1 MELVN
6 LSMMS
11 QINESISDNAP
22 SSMNPVST
30 TIVSTDPD
38 VANIPQQIT
47 QWVDDTA
54 VQHASLPNP
63 VVPSEDILI
72 SGSESREHN
81 IIDVLERPVQL
92 ESFDWADTQT
102 FETIIK
108 SYNFPAALISNSNN
122 INYKINY
129 FTFFRA
135 HVVIRFVVNANTFQA
150 GRLLA
155 FFSPFSS
162 DSDIGDRNS
171 LNNFMTSYSIFPRII
186 LDASS
191 GNSGELTI
199 PYVSYFTHYDLV
211 KSLGDLGTVRIVV
224 LNPLQSGSATV
235 SVFARFTNISLEI
248 PTGLPNSLSPPALGL
263 FDKISALLKSGHLK
277 EKDLEKVLPV
287 AQVGEAENKARS
299 GVLSSTLN
307 SIGNFSSMLS
317 STPIIG
323 KYLTPISWIAK
334 ASSQVAAYFG
344 LSKPTNLKSPDF
356 LINVPG
362 HSFTTSDGVDNS
374 IVLGSSCENEIGT
387 RSDLFGSDVDE
398 MDISFIVAHESYLTS
413 FSWSDANT
421 SGVLLSAINVSPGIC
436 SAMGVPSA
444 VFKPTAPAFIASM
457 FQYWRGSLKFKI
469 QVTKTAYHSGR
480 LRVAFIPGC
489 SLPIPGTID
498 YNQGYS
504 EIVDLRTSDEIVL
517 TIPFVS
523 NTIWKP
529 SELISFSQTGSLPSS
544 IGVLSITV
552 LNQLRHPDT
561 VAGTLQCNI
570 WISGG
575 DDLQF
580 SVPDFREYMPALIP
594 PPTMPVAQ
602 VLGQFQDVGFNTS
615 MGVTNDMFA
624 SRKVSPIEASALSI
638 GEHVQN
644 LRSLTRRF
652 GLVADDQ
659 LAASSGK
666 AFKYQT
672 NYFGPSVTYGQPI
685 SFIHLS
691 PLDYISWLYRFSRGG
706 TRFKVIIRDSVN
718 IGTLRALNIPGK
730 SGVPSSPIQVNQLNS
745 EWVRSMFSGG
755 AFMHIIHYLLN
766 FISEITVPYFSNTH
780 ISLIRGSSGG
790 VVVTS
795 NDDRHSDVY
804 WINTGST
811 DVKFALFKAAADDFS
826 FGWLVGPPALL
837 VRPQLEVYNLNF
849 SVAETLETET
859 GETYTGVRLF
869 NLAVTPVLSNGT
881 YSIVDASIS
890 SISLFVSGGLVD
902 IPITSCKIEV
912 TSSNVYLHIPYATPA
927 SINLVTSLAGL
938 QALGTINVEFSGP

>member
-1 MELVN
+1 M
-6 LSMMS
+6 
-11 QINESISDNAP
+11 NESTSDNAP
-22 SSMNPVST
+22 SSMNPVSS
-30 TIVSTDPD
+30 TIVSSDPD
-38 VANIPQQIT
+38 VTNIPQQIT

-63 VVPSEDILI
+63 IVPSDDILI

-92 ESFDWADTQT
+92 ESFDWTDSQT
-102 FETIIK
+102 FETAIK
-108 SYNFPAALISNSNN
+108 SYNFPASLISNSNN

-135 HVVIRFVVNANTFQA
+135 HVVVRFVVNANTFQA

-162 DSDIGDRNS
+162 EADIGERTS
-171 LNNFMTSYSIFPRII
+171 LNDFMTSYSIFPRII

-211 KSLGDLGTVRIVV
+211 KSLGDLGTVKIIV
-224 LNPLQSGSATV
+224 LNPLQSGNATV
-235 SVFARFTNISLEI
+235 SVFARFTNVSLEI

-263 FDKISALLKSGHLK
+263 FDRISALLRSGHIK
-277 EKDLEKVLPV
+277 QKDLEKVLPI
-287 AQVGEAENKARS
+287 AQVGEAESKAQK
-299 GVLSSTLN
+299 GILSSTLT

-317 STPIIG
+317 SAPIIG
-323 KYLTPISWIAK
+323 KYLTPISWVAK
-334 ASSQVAAYFG
+334 ASAQVAAYFG
-344 LSKPTNLKSPDF
+344 LSKPVNLKSPEF
-356 LINVPG
+356 LINIPG

-387 RSDLFGSDVDE
+387 RSDLFGSDIDE

-421 SGVLLSAINVSPGIC
+421 SGVLLSAINVSPGVC
-436 SAMGVPSA
+436 SSIGVPPNI
-444 VFKPTAPAFIASM
+444 FKPTAPAFVASM
-457 FQYWRGSLKFKI
+457 FQYWRGSIKFKI

-489 SLPIPGTID
+489 SLPIPATID

-544 IGVLSITV
+544 LGVLSITV

-580 SVPDFREYMPALIP
+580 SVPDFRDYMPCLIAP
-594 PPTMPVAQ
+594 EVEMPIAQ

-624 SRKVSPIEASALSI
+624 SRKMSPIDASLLSI

-644 LRSLTRRF
+644 LRGLTRRF

-659 LAASSGK
+659 LAGSSNK

-672 NYFGPSVTYGQPI
+672 NYFGPNVVSNQPI
-685 SFIHLS
+685 SFIKIS

-706 TRFKVIIRDSVN
+706 TRFKLIIRDSVN
-718 IGTLRALNIPGK
+718 IGTLRAMNIPGEFSK
-730 SGVPSSPIQVNQLNS
+730 PNPPVQVNQLNS
-745 EWVRSMFSGG
+745 EWVRSMSSGS

-766 FISEITVPYFSNTH
+766 FISEVTIPYFSNTH
-780 ISLIRGSSGG
+780 ISLIRGSSNS
-790 VVVTS
+790 VIVS
-795 NDDRHSDVY
+795 ANNDRHSDIY
-804 WINTGST
+804 WVNTGIT

-826 FGWLVGPPALL
+826 FGWLVGPPALML
-837 VRPQLEVYNLNF
+837 RPKLEVYSLNF
-849 SVAETLETET
+849 ATANTLEPET

-869 NLAVTPVLSNGT
+869 DLAVTPPLPLGT
-881 YSIVDASIS
+881 YSILDATIS
-890 SISLFVSGGLVD
+890 SVSLFITGGLVD
-902 IPITSCKIEV
+902 IPITTCSLEV
-912 TSSNVYLHIPYATPA
+912 TSTNVYFHIPYSTPPDVV
-927 SINLVTSLAGL
+927 LVTSLAAL
-938 QALGTINVEFSGP
+938 QALNTINIEVSGP